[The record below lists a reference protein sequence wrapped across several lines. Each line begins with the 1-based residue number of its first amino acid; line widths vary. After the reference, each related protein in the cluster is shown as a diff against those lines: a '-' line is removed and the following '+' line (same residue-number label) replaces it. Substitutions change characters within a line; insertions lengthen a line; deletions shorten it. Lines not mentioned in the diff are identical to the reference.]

1 MSRGTKGK
9 GSSKMNVG
17 EAPCGVGDPVSHPGH
32 TQRRRDKR
40 SLCPQP
46 SPAALPRS
54 CEPTARAMPP
64 LTGVGERYAP
74 RATWSCIDE
83 PLKPPGRSRSAS
95 LPTPVKGRFS
105 RHRLLRAAG
114 MSTVAATP
122 PSLKLPGMLDEPVGS
137 LPLSL
142 GKQLRQPVVPSLGGK
157 EKYPLCVAQGQ
168 DERARP
174 RPAHLLRG
182 TESAW
187 SGESLP
193 HRESG
198 TRWRAAAD
206 VGAGQ
211 GQGSRSAE
219 GRRGNRWGDSVGAQ
233 APCAGESTRSVQWS
247 PGARRSGVGGSPQA
261 ACGRGA
267 CASLAASKVAV

>member
-1 MSRGTKGK
+1 
-9 GSSKMNVG
+9 
-17 EAPCGVGDPVSHPGH
+17 
-32 TQRRRDKR
+32 
-40 SLCPQP
+40 
-46 SPAALPRS
+46 
-54 CEPTARAMPP
+54 MPP
-64 LTGVGERYAP
+64 WTGVGERCAP

-83 PLKPPGRSRSAS
+83 PLKTPGRSRSAS

-182 TESAW
+182 LDSAW
-187 SGESLP
+187 SLASNP
-193 HRESG
+193 HRQRG
-198 TRWRAAAD
+198 NA
-206 VGAGQ
+206 VAGC
-211 GQGSRSAE
+211 
-219 GRRGNRWGDSVGAQ
+219 GRR
-233 APCAGESTRSVQWS
+233 WS
-247 PGARRSGVGGSPQA
+247 RPGPGVTF
-261 ACGRGA
+261 GRGA
-267 CASLAASKVAV
+267 TREPLGRLRWRTGSLRWREHAQRSEEPQGRDAAVWAALLRRRVAEAHAQASLLQRWPSDS

>member
-1 MSRGTKGK
+1 MSRVTNGK
-9 GSSKMNVG
+9 GRSKMSVG
-17 EAPCGVGDPVSHPGH
+17 EAASRVGEPVHHTVHTHGSRDKLSFRIKSRLSHPDRFSPPHVHGAA
-32 TQRRRDKR
+32 
-40 SLCPQP
+40 SP
-46 SPAALPRS
+46 SPRLG
-54 CEPTARAMPP
+54 EPGARAMPP

-187 SGESLP
+187 SGGSNP

-219 GRRGNRWGDSVGAQ
+219 GRRGNRLGDSVGAQ
-233 APCAGESTRSVQWS
+233 APCAGESTRS
-247 PGARRSGVGGSPQA
+247 
-261 ACGRGA
+261 
-267 CASLAASKVAV
+267 